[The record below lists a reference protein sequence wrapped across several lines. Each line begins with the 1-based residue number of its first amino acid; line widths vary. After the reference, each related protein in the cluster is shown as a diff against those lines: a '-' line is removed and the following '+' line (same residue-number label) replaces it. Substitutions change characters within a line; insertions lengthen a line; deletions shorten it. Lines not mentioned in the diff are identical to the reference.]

1 MAVTYPMQF
10 RERLKAIMEERGM
23 TQETLRRELHVRQ
36 ATVPGWVTG
45 KNEPRLHSFVEM
57 CILFGVTADWLLGM
71 DKVL

>member
-23 TQETLRRELHVRQ
+23 AQETLRHGLHVRQ
-36 ATVPGWVTG
+36 ATVSAWVTG
-45 KNEPRLHSFVEM
+45 KNEPRMHSIVEM
-57 CILFGVTADWLLGM
+57 CMLFGVTADWLLGM